1 MHTRQNWIRRFT
13 LFIADGNSWLG
24 DLRLPGD
31 AGYVS
36 LRPNDDAKPED
47 AVETLGFADPPE
59 PEEHLNQAFC
69 KTISA

>member
-1 MHTRQNWIRRFT
+1 
-13 LFIADGNSWLG
+13 LSIADGNSWLG
-24 DLRLPGD
+24 DLGLRLPGD

-36 LRPNDDAKPED
+36 LRPNDDATPEY
-47 AVETLGFADPPE
+47 AVEKLGFADPPE